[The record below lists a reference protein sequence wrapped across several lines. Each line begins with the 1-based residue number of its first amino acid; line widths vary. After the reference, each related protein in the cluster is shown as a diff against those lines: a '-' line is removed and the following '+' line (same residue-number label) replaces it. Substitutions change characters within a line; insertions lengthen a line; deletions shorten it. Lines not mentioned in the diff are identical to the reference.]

1 MAVKANVK
9 ETVEFEDNTLTYK
22 NWFNDL
28 MDKTLSFDGNIFIR
42 TNINSLEYGIKILDF
57 KFIDVDEDVGL
68 ANLQYLVYK
77 V

>member
-22 NWFNDL
+22 NWFKDL